1 MPYRWIIRAVVVSAV
16 MSAAWMAG
24 AAAQGGGAGP
34 ARDAAAIPAGTGA
47 IGGSVVAEGSGT
59 PVRRARVTLAG
70 SEIRGG
76 RSVLTDDLGAFEFA
90 LLPSGR
96 FTITASKAGFV
107 DNTYGAKSAG
117 RPGTPIQLAEGQ
129 RVSRAVI
136 SLPRG
141 SVITGI
147 VLDDHGEPAAGTQ
160 VRALRY
166 VMRTGEKTLQQV
178 GQDQADDRGMYRIYQ
193 LQPGDYVV
201 NALPR
206 NVNAGNLRATLTTEI
221 TTLLQQAQNMEA
233 ARGRVALLQEQL
245 AQAQQEQPEAYA
257 PVYYPG
263 TTSVSTAATISL
275 GVSEER
281 AGVDFQ
287 LPLVPTARVR
297 GAISSADGIL
307 PQGTQVALV
316 PADQAGLG
324 GIRGLGANV
333 TRVGPTGEFAFNN
346 VTPGEYEAQA
356 RATIRQAP
364 ANAADAGG
372 GRGRG
377 GRGGAVQQVF
387 WGSAPVSVGGQD
399 VSGVTL
405 DLRPGMTISGRVEFV
420 GSSAPPGDLSL
431 VRVGVS
437 PRGTSTFEIGGT
449 QPAQA
454 DATGRFTV
462 PGVAPGH
469 YVLTATMAGGRGA
482 ARGGAAGAAGENG
495 GQWQLSSAMVN
506 GQDALDFPIEIGPN
520 QDVPNA
526 VLTFT
531 DETQGLSGTI
541 QDTIGRPTADFT
553 IIVFPSDS
561 RYWLP
566 QARRISSTRPG
577 TDGRFSFA
585 ALPPGDYRL
594 TAVTDVEPGEW
605 YDPDFL
611 AQLRQVSIPIS
622 LVAGQNRVQD
632 IRLAGN

>member
-1 MPYRWIIRAVVVSAV
+1 
-16 MSAAWMAG
+16 
-24 AAAQGGGAGP
+24 
-34 ARDAAAIPAGTGA
+34 
-47 IGGSVVAEGSGT
+47 
-59 PVRRARVTLAG
+59 
-70 SEIRGG
+70 
-76 RSVLTDDLGAFEFA
+76 
-90 LLPSGR
+90 
-96 FTITASKAGFV
+96 
-107 DNTYGAKSAG
+107 
-117 RPGTPIQLAEGQ
+117 
-129 RVSRAVI
+129 
-136 SLPRG
+136 
-141 SVITGI
+141 
-147 VLDDHGEPAAGTQ
+147 
-160 VRALRY
+160 
-166 VMRTGEKTLQQV
+166 
-178 GQDQADDRGMYRIYQ
+178 
-193 LQPGDYVV
+193 
-201 NALPR
+201 
-206 NVNAGNLRATLTTEI
+206 
-221 TTLLQQAQNMEA
+221 
-233 ARGRVALLQEQL
+233 
-245 AQAQQEQPEAYA
+245 
-257 PVYYPG
+257 
-263 TTSVSTAATISL
+263 
-275 GVSEER
+275 
-281 AGVDFQ
+281 
-287 LPLVPTARVR
+287 
-297 GAISSADGIL
+297 
-307 PQGTQVALV
+307 
-316 PADQAGLG
+316 
-324 GIRGLGANV
+324 
-333 TRVGPTGEFAFNN
+333 
-346 VTPGEYEAQA
+346 
-356 RATIRQAP
+356 
-364 ANAADAGG
+364 
-372 GRGRG
+372 
-377 GRGGAVQQVF
+377 
-387 WGSAPVSVGGQD
+387 
-399 VSGVTL
+399 
-405 DLRPGMTISGRVEFV
+405 
-420 GSSAPPGDLSL
+420 
-431 VRVGVS
+431 VS